1 MIVVITQLLGG
12 VGMFL
17 FAMHFLENALQE
29 LSGRKFKIF
38 LQKMAARPLSAIA
51 GSALI
56 TALLQS
62 SSMVSL
68 MILAF
73 WVPVYLLSNNPWH
86 WCWVLTWEP
95 P

>member
-1 MIVVITQLLGG
+1 MVVVITQLLGG

-56 TALLQS
+56 TAILQS

-68 MILAF
+68 MITCLII
-73 WVPVYLLSNNPWH
+73 PVHDYMVFRHLN
-86 WCWVLTWEP
+86 
-95 P
+95 